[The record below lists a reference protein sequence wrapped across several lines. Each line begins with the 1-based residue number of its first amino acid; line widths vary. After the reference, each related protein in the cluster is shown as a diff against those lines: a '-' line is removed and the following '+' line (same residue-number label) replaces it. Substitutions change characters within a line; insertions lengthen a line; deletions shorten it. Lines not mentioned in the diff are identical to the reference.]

1 MNKIE
6 IPAHGVCG
14 RVEAQVMVKN
24 AAGEIVPK
32 QGCTVKCSN
41 IVTNLGLNA
50 LKPRKLNALSM
61 SALSDIVSIG
71 TGTQAEE
78 TGVTGLVIAGRSGTG
93 TRTTLPLFRIPD
105 YNGTGK
111 PLVVQEYIINIR
123 FNPDGEARNYS
134 EIGLGSPTAL
144 HTYTLFK
151 NSETQVPETL
161 TVLGDEY
168 LDLSYYYQVQGQTL
182 SGFTYNAH
190 VRFANGLSALAD
202 RVSNQPLGP
211 FPMSGIGVPPDT
223 KAYVLLFPL
232 NGSLTSPSAGGVY
245 YFTSE
250 DADKMSKWNPSK
262 LRPASEFQ
270 PVDSGDSRTDMWSL
284 YSDWAELSSNAAS
297 GAGYGLR
304 FPEEYRPRNK
314 SAAFTSSGSSWVIA
328 PGVLTTSED
337 IYVVGYGCQG
347 SGGIITFDKPITV
360 TKDSRFEV
368 TRSVYPMWDT
378 KPAVN
383 STFVANPA
391 G

>member
-41 IVTNLGLNA
+41 IVTSLGLNA
-50 LKPRKLNALSM
+50 LKPSKLSALSM
-61 SALSDIVSIG
+61 SALSNVVSIG
-71 TGTQAEE
+71 TGTQTEE
-78 TGVTGLVIAGRSGTG
+78 TGVTALAIASRSGTG
-93 TRTTLPLFRIPD
+93 TRTALPLFQIPD

-123 FNPDGEARNYS
+123 FNPDGVARNYS

-182 SGFTYNAH
+182 NGFTYNAH
-190 VRFANGLSALAD
+190 SSYANGLSALAD

-223 KAYVLLFPL
+223 KAYVLLFPVSG
-232 NGSLTSPSAGGVY
+232 NVTEPRVGGVY
-245 YFTSE
+245 YFTSA

-270 PVDSGDSRTDMWSL
+270 PVVMNNENQLFWYLVGNWSSLNNPSG
-284 YSDWAELSSNAAS
+284 
-297 GAGYGLR
+297 GVYGLR

-314 SAAFTSSGSSWVIA
+314 EAVFTSSGSSWVLA
-328 PGVLTTSED
+328 PGVLTNSED
-337 IYVVGYGCQG
+337 VYVVGYGCAG

-368 TRSVYPMWDT
+368 TKSVYPMWDT